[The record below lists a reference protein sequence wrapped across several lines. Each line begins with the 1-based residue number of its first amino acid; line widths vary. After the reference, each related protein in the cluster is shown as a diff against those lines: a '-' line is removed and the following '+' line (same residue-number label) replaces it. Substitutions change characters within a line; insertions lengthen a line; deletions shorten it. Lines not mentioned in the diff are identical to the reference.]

1 MLKSRSLIR
10 LSWDAEGQSVPQFVD
25 FSSNLSTFW
34 NNPWVNLS
42 LSRRELT
49 RVTRPIALHTILSK
63 IQDFGSIFRGVYPT
77 SNSPQSHFVPLV
89 LLHICEKLSLSRQI
103 GW

>member
-34 NNPWVNLS
+34 NNPW
-42 LSRRELT
+42 
-49 RVTRPIALHTILSK
+49 P
-63 IQDFGSIFRGVYPT
+63 SICPAPEKGT
-77 SNSPQSHFVPLV
+77 HQSHTSHCSPFSKNLKIFPFLDKKNSTFGCS
-89 LLHICEKLSLSRQI
+89 ISEDRGGIS
-103 GW
+103 